1 MMLDSN
7 GLFRSPVLA
16 AALAVGCGGSGPDAP
31 TVPTPTP
38 ALAAGSDPLLP
49 PPPPG
54 RALTAAEAAESR
66 LEPAGEAFN
75 AYDFYATYDDG
86 TLQIALVEDEMRSMR
101 EASKPHRNRLI
112 SVEHCPVEPH
122 HALQTCGEPIWTGTR
137 MLAGRIELP
146 PISLAACD
154 GWIVAHAA
162 ELYDDNRDGW
172 RNAPCPT
179 PGGGAVGSDGAGDGW
194 PDYPPPPAPEPPPAP
209 APEPPPPPPAF
220 PGVELFD
227 ASGPYTFVSV
237 SGANVRNILAA
248 FYMIDSATRADC
260 PAAGTAGSVSLSA
273 SYPGG
278 TTAIQSLS
286 VTWGTHADNAV
297 STPGIAEVPLSSFTF
312 RGGSPAHVAT
322 DAEVSAPTYRRTAG
336 SDLAW
341 EGQEFSLVGP
351 ANDPLG
357 FVSFWVYA
365 RHASDPSP
373 LTVTGDGRLPP
384 STLAPP
390 RSWYVVDNVDVTA
403 VQTSPP
409 APATGYCVIPV
420 ASRPRD

>member
-1 MMLDSN
+1 
-7 GLFRSPVLA
+7 
-16 AALAVGCGGSGPDAP
+16 
-31 TVPTPTP
+31 
-38 ALAAGSDPLLP
+38 
-49 PPPPG
+49 
-54 RALTAAEAAESR
+54 
-66 LEPAGEAFN
+66 
-75 AYDFYATYDDG
+75 
-86 TLQIALVEDEMRSMR
+86 MRSMR

-179 PGGGAVGSDGAGDGW
+179 PGGGTVGSDGTGDGW
-194 PDYPPPPAPEPPPAP
+194 PDYPPPPAPPAPEPPPAPAPEPPPAP

-227 ASGPYTFVSV
+227 TGGPYTFVSV
-237 SGANVRNILAA
+237 AGANVRTIRGAY
-248 FYMIDSATRADC
+248 YMIDSATRADC
-260 PAAGTAGSVSLSA
+260 PAAGAAGSIRLDV

-278 TTAIQSLS
+278 TATGGGRS
-286 VTWGTHADNAV
+286 VTWGTHREVEMV
-297 STPGIAEVPLSSFTF
+297 SFGNLNVPLSSFTF

-322 DAEVSAPTYRRTAG
+322 DTVVGGFRTRTAG

-341 EGQEFSLVGP
+341 EGQAFSLVGP

-357 FVSFWVYA
+357 FVSSWVYA
-365 RHASDPSP
+365 AQRPD
-373 LTVTGDGRLPP
+373 VTGDGRFLPP
-384 STLAPP
+384 SFFLISAFDGD
-390 RSWYVVDNVDVTA
+390 SWYVVDNVDVTA